1 MVTSLSSS
9 NNDLAGIIWKQLAQS
24 DADGDGKLSKDELQA
39 AMADTVAG
47 TETGT
52 AFDDVFTKIDSD
64 GDGYITKD
72 EFDGFLQSSKPDKDV
87 MRGLVSAEVD
97 KAVANMQQQLWQ
109 SLLSQNSSSGDIV
122 AQNGLFS
129 DSLLQEASSSTDSL
143 FSQLDTNQDGTL
155 SKEDFSNLGSTLLGQ
170 LQTYNNAAQSGS
182 NLLNLLNTNT

>member
-9 NNDLAGIIWKQLAQS
+9 NNDLAAIIWKQMAQS
-24 DADGDGKLSKDELQA
+24 DTDGDSKLSKAELQA
-39 AMADTVAG
+39 AMADTSAG

-52 AFDDVFTKIDSD
+52 ALDEVFSKIDSD
-64 GDGYITKD
+64 NDGYITKD
-72 EFDGFLQSSKPDKDV
+72 EFDSFLQSSKQDKEV
-87 MRGLVSAEVD
+87 MRSLVSAEVD
-97 KAVANMQQQLWQ
+97 KAVANMQQQMWQ
-109 SLLSQNSSSGDIV
+109 SLLSQNNNSGDAA
-122 AQNGLFS
+122 AQKGLFS

-182 NLLNLLNTNT
+182 NLLDLLNTNT